1 MSKECISLPGAV
13 GPYSAAVKAPPFV
26 FVSGQLGIKDGKFV
40 GETIEQQTKQ
50 ALENLKTV
58 LEAADSSLEKVVKC
72 TVFLKDMN
80 DFVKM
85 NGVYALF
92 FSENPPARAAFEV
105 ARLPMDGIVEIECI
119 ALI

>member
-1 MSKECISLPGAV
+1 MSKECVSLPGAV
-13 GPYSAAVKAPPFV
+13 GPYSAAVKASPFV

-40 GETIEQQTKQ
+40 GDTIEQQTKQ

-58 LEAADSSLEKVVKC
+58 LEVAESSLEKVVKC
-72 TVFLKDMN
+72 TVYLKDMN
-80 DFVKM
+80 DFSKM
-85 NGVYALF
+85 NETYATF
-92 FSENPPARAAFEV
+92 FTEKPPARAAFEV